1 MKKMF
6 FLLSISYLGFI
17 SGCATTQNYTRQ
29 EAEGVSKS
37 IHDVATQV
45 SDEPYSIVPE
55 CQYLMR
61 NLLIPWAQREYWCD
75 TTGRNSKRTYYMS
88 DAERQPAAGGEE
100 GSSMGG
106 NFSAPMEK
114 NLVLQ
119 DAEGRR
125 LYYSVAY
132 SADSE
137 PNFDSLWKLI
147 KENNPE
153 GKDGEKFLIYTGLYK
168 ENVLK

>member
-6 FLLSISYLGFI
+6 SLLFIACLGFI
-17 SGCATTQNYTRQ
+17 SACATTQNYTRQ
-29 EAEGVSKS
+29 EAEGLPRSS
-37 IHDVATQV
+37 NDVAAQV
-45 SDEPYSIVPE
+45 TDESRSTVPE

-61 NLLIPWAQREYWCD
+61 NLLVPWEQREYWCD
-75 TTGRNSKRTYYMS
+75 TAGRNSKRTYYMS
-88 DAERQPAAGGEE
+88 DAERQPAAGGGE
-100 GSSMGG
+100 GSPMG
-106 NFSAPMEK
+106 SSLAAPMEK